1 MDVFKWKVPFFK
13 PRFGDCTH
21 HLNCHLRRFKPSFVP
36 FRKADIPGQF
46 YIGDIDGVLA
56 LENGNTLFLEFKTDG
71 VQVAKRQMTAYSV
84 LSAKEGQ
91 DALIV
96 WHKAGAVD
104 DAVRCQFISEGKK
117 RRPETLAN
125 GHQGLVDVLRA
136 WAYNQEPPKD
146 VRATSAE
153 LARIKLERENL
164 SAELTRIE
172 LERENLRAKLTRIE
186 LERENLIY
194 HVFFCLDEIC
204 ARQEGRYLDIPWIKN
219 SAREAR
225 TIDWRFF
232 RLWRID
238 EMMSYGEPGMHEDRV
253 DTRHLATK
261 AELQS
266 VKAELRIHRW
276 LLGLVLIG
284 LVLISL
290 YGPML
295 LEWSASL
302 A

>member
-1 MDVFKWKVPFFK
+1 MDVFKWQVPFFK

-125 GHQGLVDVLRA
+125 GHQDLVDVLRE
-136 WAYNQEPPKD
+136 WAYNQEPPKN
-146 VRATSAE
+146 VRAMSAE
-153 LARIKLERENL
+153 LDRIKLERE
-164 SAELTRIE
+164 R
-172 LERENLRAKLTRIE
+172 LR

-225 TIDWRFF
+225 NIDWRFF

-238 EMMSYGEPGMHEDRV
+238 EMMSYGEPGMHDDRV

-276 LLGLVLIG
+276 LLGLLLIG
-284 LVLISL
+284 LLLIGLLLISL